1 MIKII
6 IADDHPLI
14 REGIKRVIQAEPDI
28 EVIGEAKNGQ
38 EAMELLRE
46 KTPDILLLDI
56 TMPGKN
62 GLELLEQITE
72 QYSTLK
78 VLILSNHPEKRFAVR
93 ALKAGAYGYLTKL
106 SYSDELITAVRRIT
120 SQNRKYITD
129 DVAEQLASQVD
140 ITNGNYVHEK
150 LSNREFQ
157 VLCMIASGQSVS
169 EIAEEF
175 SLSPQ
180 TIHTYRTRIKE
191 KMNLESNVEMT
202 HYAIENDLID
212 G

>member
-1 MIKII
+1 MVKII
-6 IADDHPLI
+6 IADDHPII
-14 REGIKRVIQAEPDI
+14 REGIKKVIQGEPDI
-28 EVIGEAKNGQ
+28 EVIGEAQNGQ
-38 EAMELLRE
+38 EVMELLRE
-46 KTPDILLLDI
+46 EIPHILLLDI

-62 GLELLEQITE
+62 GLELLKQINE
-72 QYSTLK
+72 QYPHMR
-78 VLILSNHPEKRFAVR
+78 VLMLSNHPEKRFAVR
-93 ALKAGAYGYLTKL
+93 ALKAGAYGYLNKL
-106 SYSDELITAVRRIT
+106 SYSDELIKAIRRIT

-140 ITNGNYVHEK
+140 ITEGNLVHEK
-150 LSNREFQ
+150 LSDREFQ

-180 TIHTYRTRIKE
+180 TIHTYRSRIKE
-191 KMNLESNVEMT
+191 KMNLESNVDMT

>member
-1 MIKII
+1 MIKVII
-6 IADDHPLI
+6 TDDHPLI
-14 REGIKRVIQAEPDI
+14 REGIKNVIQGENDI
-28 EVIGEAKNGQ
+28 EVIGEAQNGQ
-38 EAMELLRE
+38 EVMELLRKE
-46 KTPDILLLDI
+46 IPHILLLDI

-62 GLELLEQITE
+62 GLDLLKQINEL
-72 QYSTLK
+72 YPNMR
-78 VLILSNHPEKRFAVR
+78 VLMLSNHPEKRFAVR
-93 ALKAGAYGYLTKL
+93 ALKAGAYGYLNKL
-106 SYSDELITAVRRIT
+106 SYSDELIKAIRRIT

-140 ITNGNYVHEK
+140 ITNGSLVHEK
-150 LSNREFQ
+150 LSDREFQ

-191 KMNLESNVEMT
+191 KMNLDSNVEMT
-202 HYAIENDLID
+202 RYAIENDLID
-212 G
+212 K